1 MHLCDIKLYQTA
13 PNKKTQIQAH
23 ENDDNTL
30 RIAFEIIK
38 LPLLLIVSSQVMK
51 LKKKYPYKQ
60 AFGNNMWTVG
70 RLIKLHIICN

>member
-51 LKKKYPYKQ
+51 LKKKNTPINKHSETTCGQ
-60 AFGNNMWTVG
+60 
-70 RLIKLHIICN
+70 LDD